1 MEGIKGKVAIVT
13 GAASGI
19 GKATAKRFAEEG
31 ALVAMLDLRKEA
43 IEEAARDLG
52 LEEGA
57 FIALPVDVTK
67 DDQVRSAVGAV
78 VERFG
83 RIDVLCNI
91 AGIGGK
97 VGPVEDQTVSDART
111 VIEVNLLGTYCMI
124 HHVLPIMKSQNE
136 GVILNTA
143 SVDGT
148 ACYAYEAPYAMSKA
162 AVIHLTQCLANEN
175 GNTIRVNCVSP
186 GWVKTPM
193 MDETADGFGDMDYQN
208 EDDLVDYGPL
218 GRAEEPSEIA
228 GIFAFLA
235 SDDARIL
242 NGVDIHADGGKYL
255 GKQ

>member
-1 MEGIKGKVAIVT
+1 MEGIKGKVVVVT

-19 GKATAKRFAEEG
+19 GKATVKRFSDEG
-31 ALVAMLDLRKEA
+31 ALVAMLDLKQDALEA
-43 IEEAARDLG
+43 SAEDLG
-52 LEEGA
+52 LAEGA
-57 FIALPVDVTK
+57 YMVQPVDVTV
-67 DDQVRSAVGAV
+67 DGQVCSAVSAV
-78 VERFG
+78 VKRFG

-91 AGIGGK
+91 AGIGGR
-97 VGPVEDQTVSDART
+97 VGPVEDQPVSDART

-124 HHVLPIMKSQNE
+124 NRVLPVMKAQGE

-162 AVIHLTQCLANEN
+162 GVIHLTQCLANEN

-193 MDETADGFGDMDYQN
+193 MDETADGFGGMDYQN
-208 EDDLVDYGPL
+208 EGDLVDYGPL

-235 SDDARIL
+235 SDDAKVL
-242 NGVDIHADGGKYL
+242 NGMDIHADGGKYL